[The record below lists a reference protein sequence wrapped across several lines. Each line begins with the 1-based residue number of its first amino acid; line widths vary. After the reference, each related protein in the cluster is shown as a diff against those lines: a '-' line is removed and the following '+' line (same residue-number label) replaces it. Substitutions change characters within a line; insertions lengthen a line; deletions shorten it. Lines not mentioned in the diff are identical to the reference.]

1 MTLADLFHD
10 AAEFVALEPED
21 AAAAILVD
29 AQRRVSLHRQSWPQ
43 WPVFLRA
50 ALPYAT
56 HSSGDSPA
64 WPLAGQQAVEHAL
77 AEAVGWLK
85 REGLVMDGL
94 VGTQAGPGKLV
105 FTRRG
110 LQLRTK
116 ADVARYREASALPR
130 TLVHL
135 SISEQVV
142 PLFLRGSRDSA
153 ISYAFRE
160 VEIAVRRAA
169 GYGAEKHGMA
179 MMRDAFNPTNGSLAD
194 QTLPYGERDAE
205 QALFAGAIGH
215 GRNPVNHRGMDMEP
229 VEAARLILLASHLLS
244 LVEKRR
250 PQQEALD
257 TCGSAL
263 AP

>member
-10 AAEFVALEPED
+10 AATFVALGAED
-21 AAAAILVD
+21 AATVLFVN
-29 AQRRVSLHRQSWPQ
+29 AQARVRLSQQPWPQ
-43 WPVFLRA
+43 WPEFIRA
-50 ALPYAT
+50 ASPFAT
-56 HSSGDSPA
+56 HSSGSSPA
-64 WPLAGQQAVEHAL
+64 WPLHAQQAVEHVL

-116 ADVARYREASALPR
+116 ADVTRYREASALPR

-142 PLFLRGSRDSA
+142 PLFLRGIRDSA
-153 ISYAFRE
+153 VSYAFRE

-215 GRNPVNHRGMDMEP
+215 GRNPVNHRDVDMEP

-257 TCGSAL
+257 DAG
-263 AP
+263 